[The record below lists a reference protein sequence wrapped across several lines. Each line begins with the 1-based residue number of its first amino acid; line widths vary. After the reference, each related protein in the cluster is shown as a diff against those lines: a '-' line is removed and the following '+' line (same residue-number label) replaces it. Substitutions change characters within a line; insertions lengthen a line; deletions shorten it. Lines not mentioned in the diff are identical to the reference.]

1 MNENLGFIKTQ
12 LYADVKALEK
22 KKKRRVP
29 PEQRRRVFRACK
41 HCREKKIKCDG
52 NDPCENCSLLG
63 VDCVYTQKNQSKLPS
78 REYLNELSERQLCF
92 EYIFS
97 RICPEFNLDTKNLV
111 AVSKKLSEHE
121 SLTSDQLS
129 TILND
134 LDPIVSINNELKK
147 NHISNDDDDGASAP
161 NSKGPSFSHDL
172 LQNEPAV
179 TLDESLLI
187 GKMEDTMY
195 LGPTSVDQF
204 LKKIQNDTSLNDF
217 STKNSLLQ
225 NQPTSF
231 FFNSELDEYLL
242 SHARDLIPSLTVTEF
257 LVNTFFTNIQT
268 NLFFYHASFF
278 KIRLEIF
285 LSIKNQTDP
294 GFLCILL
301 MVLAFGNQ
309 YMIEHQTDPV
319 AASPQ
324 ACVIGNRLFSAAVS
338 IFPMVLLQGNTNTVQ
353 SAILIALYLQ
363 PTVYQKASYSYFGLA
378 VKTAISL
385 GLHKN
390 CEDFTLSQSSRELR
404 NRLWW
409 SVFCVDRFISIA
421 TGRPF
426 SITLDN
432 VTTPYPSVLL
442 DLEVPGIPS
451 MVTNMCAVIELTKIT
466 SEVCDCLY
474 SKVPSDFNTQLSH
487 VRRLCA
493 RLELWKR
500 NLHHSLLCDES
511 SPQHPHFRLNAQLQM
526 IYDNAVILA
535 TRFVLLFKYKGKI
548 LSPENLQYANM
559 CVDSSCRIVI
569 IAHQLFQNKRL
580 SSYSFF
586 DAYLPICSG
595 IILLVCS
602 HYEPSLEIDDAIS
615 KLWEVMEFLS
625 QRNETTRLN
634 LQTLKELS
642 EQLANKKAFSFVPES
657 SDFQFSFRKW
667 QSWVG
672 DMSQNDYLQQQRA
685 SVSDPIS
692 IDESTLVDRRNGDL
706 PQSDHLSS
714 SVSNTE
720 FLADPSTLLLR
731 NTFPSAD
738 DLDLNID
745 IDRQWPAPPF
755 LSWAELMHPSNESNP
770 PPNTDP
776 SLQ

>member
-12 LYADVKALEK
+12 LYADVKAFEK

-52 NDPCENCSLLG
+52 NDSCENCRLLG
-63 VDCVYTQKNQSKLPS
+63 VECIYTQKNQSKLPS

-111 AVSKKLSEHE
+111 TVSKKLSEHE
-121 SLTSDQLS
+121 HLTPDQLS
-129 TILND
+129 SILND
-134 LDPIVSINNELKK
+134 LDPILSINNELKR
-147 NHISNDDDDGASAP
+147 NHISNHDDNYVSEP
-161 NSKGPSFSHDL
+161 NSIDPNYSHESL
-172 LQNEPAV
+172 ENEPSITFV
-179 TLDESLLI
+179 ESLLV

-195 LGPTSVDQF
+195 LGPTSLDLF
-204 LKKIQNDTSLNDF
+204 LKNIQNDMRLNDF
-217 STKNSLLQ
+217 SSANSLLQ
-225 NQPTSF
+225 NQPTSS
-231 FFNSELDEYLL
+231 FFNPELDEYLL
-242 SHARDLIPSLTVTEF
+242 SHARGLIPSLTVTEF

-285 LSIKNQTDP
+285 LSMKNQTDP

-309 YMIEHQTDPV
+309 YMIEQQSDPV

-324 ACVIGNRLFSAAVS
+324 VCIIGNRLFSAAVS

-390 CEDFTLSQSSRELR
+390 CEDLTLSQSSRELR

-409 SVFCVDRFISIA
+409 SVFCIDRFISIA
-421 TGRPF
+421 MGRPF
-426 SITLDN
+426 SIALEN
-432 VTTPYPSVLL
+432 VTTPYPNVLFE
-442 DLEVPGIPS
+442 LEVPGIPS
-451 MVTNMCAVIELTKIT
+451 MVTNMRAVIELTKIT

-474 SKVPSDFNTQLSH
+474 WKNSSDLNTQLSH

-500 NLHHSLLCDES
+500 NLHHSLLFDES
-511 SPQHPHFRLNAQLQM
+511 SPQNPYFRVNAQLQM

-535 TRFVLLFKYKGKI
+535 TRFVLLNKLKGKD
-548 LSPENLQYANM
+548 LSAENLKYASM
-559 CVDSSCRIVI
+559 CVDSSCRMIN
-569 IAHQLFQNKRL
+569 IAYQLFQNTRL

-595 IILLVCS
+595 IILLLCS
-602 HYEPSLEIDDAIS
+602 HNEPSVEVDDAVS
-615 KLWEVMEFLS
+615 KLWKVMEFLS
-625 QRNETTRLN
+625 QRNEITRLK
-634 LQTLKELS
+634 LQSLRELS
-642 EQLANKKAFSFVPES
+642 DQLTNKKTFSFVPES

-672 DMSQNDYLQQQRA
+672 DMSQNDYLQQQTA
-685 SVSDPIS
+685 SASDAIS
-692 IDESTLVDRRNGDL
+692 VDEGTLADHKSVDL
-706 PQSDHLSS
+706 PQPDHLSL
-714 SVSNTE
+714 SVPNTD
-720 FLADPSTLLLR
+720 FLSDPSSLLVR
-731 NTFPSAD
+731 NDFSSGD
-738 DLDLNID
+738 DLGLNID
-745 IDRQWPAPPF
+745 IDKQWPAPPF
-755 LSWAELMHPSNESNP
+755 LSWTELLHPSNESNP
-770 PPNTDP
+770 PSNTD
-776 SLQ
+776 SSI

>member
-52 NDPCENCSLLG
+52 NDPCENCRLLG

-78 REYLNELSERQLCF
+78 KEYLNELSERQLCF
-92 EYIFS
+92 EYILS
-97 RICPEFNLDTKNLV
+97 RICPDFNLDTKNLV

-121 SLTSDQLS
+121 SLTSDQLPN
-129 TILND
+129 ILNG
-134 LDPIVSINNELKK
+134 LDPIVNINNELKK
-147 NHISNDDDDGASAP
+147 NHISNDDDYDASVP
-161 NSKGPSFSHDL
+161 NSKDPIFSHESL
-172 LQNEPAV
+172 KNEPIV
-179 TLDESLLI
+179 GFDESLLV

-195 LGPTSVDQF
+195 LGPTSSDLF
-204 LKKIQNDTSLNDF
+204 FERIRKDTCLTDF
-217 STKNSLLQ
+217 STKNSILQ

-301 MVLAFGNQ
+301 LVLAFGNQ

-319 AASPQ
+319 AASSQ
-324 ACVIGNRLFSAAVS
+324 VCVIGNRLFSAAVS
-338 IFPMVLLQGNTNTVQ
+338 IFPMVLLQANTNTIQ

-363 PTVYQKASYSYFGLA
+363 PTIYQKASYSYFGLA

-409 SVFCVDRFISIA
+409 SVFCLDRFISIA

-426 SITLDN
+426 SIALDN
-432 VTTPYPSVLL
+432 ITTPYPSILF
-442 DLEVPGIPS
+442 DLEIPGIPS
-451 MVTNMCAVIELTKIT
+451 MVTNMCAVIELTRIT

-474 SKVPSDFNTQLSH
+474 WKASSDFNTQLSH
-487 VRRLCA
+487 VRRLYA

-500 NLHHSLLCDES
+500 NLHHSLICDES
-511 SPQHPHFRLNAQLQM
+511 SPHHPHFRLNAQLQM

-535 TRFVLLFKYKGKI
+535 TRIVLLFKYKGRD
-548 LSPENLQYANM
+548 LSPENLQYADM
-559 CVDSSCRIVI
+559 CVDSSSRII
-569 IAHQLFQNKRL
+569 NIAHQLFQNKRL

-586 DAYLPICSG
+586 DAYLPTCSG
-595 IILLVCS
+595 IILILCS
-602 HYEPSLEIDDAIS
+602 HYEPSLEISNAVS
-615 KLWEVMEFLS
+615 KLWEVLEFLS
-625 QRNETTRLN
+625 QRNEITRLN

-642 EQLANKKAFSFVPES
+642 EQLTNKKAFSFVPES

-672 DMSQNDYLQQQRA
+672 DMSQNDHLQQQRA
-685 SVSDPIS
+685 SISDPLS
-692 IDESTLVDRRNGDL
+692 VDESTRFDQRNADV
-706 PQSDHLSS
+706 PQSNLLSS

-720 FLADPSTLLLR
+720 FLSDPASLLVR

-755 LSWAELMHPSNESNP
+755 LSWAELMHPSNESNL
-770 PPNTDP
+770 PNTDS
-776 SLQ
+776 SL